1 MRLTLRACALVSAA
15 LLVVTALA
23 APPATRG
30 AVICQ
35 RKKRVS
41 LRAGTTCKKKEQL
54 VADTAQLALGS
65 DLNTVESD
73 AGKRLDALENE
84 VGLTCLKAATRNFSM
99 KFSPNSVEAQSAPF
113 IRTDACR
120 AFDGDPAKCNGAFE
134 SGLGWSSAYIAP
146 TSCFY
151 HGGRCWPC
159 DGSLESSGACV
170 NECNPPLCANA
181 PTRKYVGRASGGGD
195 NCSFIKDQATCQ
207 ASFAAQLFADGKAQ
221 SCYWN
226 GTCQSCSVDDQID
239 GKCTNACAPLPTC
252 SGRPT
257 PVKTCGASATQGACE
272 QTYIEGGVNPS
283 YPESCFWNTT
293 GAPFCDTC
301 SATAQFA
308 QKLCTNAC
316 N

>member
-1 MRLTLRACALVSAA
+1 MGLTLSACARVSIA
-15 LLVVTALA
+15 LLVATALA
-23 APPATRG
+23 APPAARG
-30 AVICQ
+30 AVVCQ
-35 RKKRVS
+35 RKKRVT
-41 LRAGTTCKKKEQL
+41 LRAAKCRKKEQL

-65 DLNTVESD
+65 DLSAAESD
-73 AGKRLDALENE
+73 AGKRLDAIENE

-99 KFSPNSVEAQSAPF
+99 KFSPDSLEAQSAPF
-113 IRTDACR
+113 IRVDACR

-134 SGLGWSSAYIAP
+134 SGLGWSSAYIAA

-159 DGSLESSGACV
+159 DGNLEGSGACV

-181 PTRKYVGRASGGGD
+181 PTRKYVGRTF
-195 NCSFIKDQATCQ
+195 NCSYIKDQATCE
-207 ASFAAQLFADGKAQ
+207 ASFSARDFPDGAAQ

-226 GTCQSCSVDDQID
+226 GACQNCSVNDQID
-239 GKCTNACAPLPTC
+239 GKCTNACTPLPTC

-257 PVKTCGASATQGACE
+257 LVKTCGASATQGPCE
-272 QTYIEGGVNPS
+272 QTYLESGTNPS

-293 GAPFCDTC
+293 GAPFCDVC
-301 SATAQFA
+301 SAPNQFG